1 MTILK
6 SNSGKMLEYLTIELQ
21 SGWDVNDLA
30 DALLVD
36 KWTVEEIEK
45 LSTYINNRVLGVY
58 GGTNINTQKQAVAQ
72 GTDIIVATPGRL
84 YDLALSNVLK
94 LKSIQKLVIDEVD
107 IMLDL
112 GFRFQLLNIFDLLPK
127 RRQNIIELKL
137 LDLYGIVLLPGPEF
151 SASSPG
157 TRPSRH

>member
-45 LSTYINNRVLGVY
+45 LSYKEITKAVKESIVY
-58 GGTNINTQKQAVAQ
+58 NGRAKIEDAYQDVYNYKTNHS
-72 GTDIIVATPGRL
+72 IVVNFITNLRPE
-84 YDLALSNVLK
+84 LSTLQRGNVEK
-94 LKSIQKLVIDEVD
+94 
-107 IMLDL
+107 
-112 GFRFQLLNIFDLLPK
+112 
-127 RRQNIIELKL
+127 
-137 LDLYGIVLLPGPEF
+137 
-151 SASSPG
+151 
-157 TRPSRH
+157 

>member
-45 LSTYINNRVLGVY
+45 LSYKEITKAVKESIIWNGEAKIEDAYQDVY
-58 GGTNINTQKQAVAQ
+58 NYKTNHEIVVNFITNLKPELLTQQRGSLEK
-72 GTDIIVATPGRL
+72 
-84 YDLALSNVLK
+84 
-94 LKSIQKLVIDEVD
+94 
-107 IMLDL
+107 
-112 GFRFQLLNIFDLLPK
+112 
-127 RRQNIIELKL
+127 
-137 LDLYGIVLLPGPEF
+137 
-151 SASSPG
+151 
-157 TRPSRH
+157 

>member
-45 LSTYINNRVLGVY
+45 LSYKEITKAVKESIVY
-58 GGTNINTQKQAVAQ
+58 NGRAKIEDAYQDVYNYKTNHSLVVNFITNLKPELLTQQRGSLEK
-72 GTDIIVATPGRL
+72 
-84 YDLALSNVLK
+84 
-94 LKSIQKLVIDEVD
+94 
-107 IMLDL
+107 
-112 GFRFQLLNIFDLLPK
+112 
-127 RRQNIIELKL
+127 
-137 LDLYGIVLLPGPEF
+137 
-151 SASSPG
+151 
-157 TRPSRH
+157 

>member
-45 LSTYINNRVLGVY
+45 LSYKEITKAVKESIIYNGRAKIEDAYESVY
-58 GGTNINTQKQAVAQ
+58 NYKTNHS
-72 GTDIIVATPGRL
+72 IVVNFITNLKPE
-84 YDLALSNVLK
+84 LSTLQRGNVE
-94 LKSIQKLVIDEVD
+94 S
-107 IMLDL
+107 
-112 GFRFQLLNIFDLLPK
+112 
-127 RRQNIIELKL
+127 
-137 LDLYGIVLLPGPEF
+137 
-151 SASSPG
+151 
-157 TRPSRH
+157 

>member
-45 LSTYINNRVLGVY
+45 LSYKEITKAVKESIVYNGRAKIEDAYQDVYNYKNNGRPQPIWWDGFSQGRMTIKEGEKVPVGTYYYIIYFDEDNRSPQTGWVY
-58 GGTNINTQKQAVAQ
+58 VN
-72 GTDIIVATPGRL
+72 
-84 YDLALSNVLK
+84 Y
-94 LKSIQKLVIDEVD
+94 
-107 IMLDL
+107 
-112 GFRFQLLNIFDLLPK
+112 
-127 RRQNIIELKL
+127 
-137 LDLYGIVLLPGPEF
+137 
-151 SASSPG
+151 
-157 TRPSRH
+157 

>member
-45 LSTYINNRVLGVY
+45 LSYKEITKAVKESIIYNGRAKIEDAYKDVY
-58 GGTNINTQKQAVAQ
+58 NYKTNHSLVVNFITNLKPELLTQQRGSLEK
-72 GTDIIVATPGRL
+72 
-84 YDLALSNVLK
+84 
-94 LKSIQKLVIDEVD
+94 
-107 IMLDL
+107 
-112 GFRFQLLNIFDLLPK
+112 
-127 RRQNIIELKL
+127 
-137 LDLYGIVLLPGPEF
+137 
-151 SASSPG
+151 
-157 TRPSRH
+157 

>member
-45 LSTYINNRVLGVY
+45 LSYKEITKAVKESIIYNGRAKIEDAYQDVY
-58 GGTNINTQKQAVAQ
+58 NYKTNHSLVVNFITNLKPELLTQQRGSLEK
-72 GTDIIVATPGRL
+72 
-84 YDLALSNVLK
+84 
-94 LKSIQKLVIDEVD
+94 
-107 IMLDL
+107 
-112 GFRFQLLNIFDLLPK
+112 
-127 RRQNIIELKL
+127 
-137 LDLYGIVLLPGPEF
+137 
-151 SASSPG
+151 
-157 TRPSRH
+157 

>member
-45 LSTYINNRVLGVY
+45 LSYKEITKAVKESIVYNGRAKIEDAYQDVYNYKTNHSIVVNLINNLV
-58 GGTNINTQKQAVAQ
+58 
-72 GTDIIVATPGRL
+72 PE
-84 YDLALSNVLK
+84 LSTLQRGNVEK
-94 LKSIQKLVIDEVD
+94 
-107 IMLDL
+107 
-112 GFRFQLLNIFDLLPK
+112 
-127 RRQNIIELKL
+127 
-137 LDLYGIVLLPGPEF
+137 
-151 SASSPG
+151 
-157 TRPSRH
+157 